1 MKIPNVVESTGHD
14 AKGSGGFEY
23 QFLYFIRQLLKM
35 QEKDETVAYE
45 MFDDVSKFTSEG
57 INYFQ
62 LKHTIGTTEVK
73 PVNLRLRDSDLWKT
87 IAVWID
93 ITLSQKED
101 DRIAFLENNS
111 FVLVTN
117 KRPEGNEFWSV
128 LQKFQHEEISFDTLQ
143 KFYQDLYDKTK
154 DPVQEEGKPKKV
166 NQTKVYI
173 KSLIDFK
180 YAEQLLKSMT
190 ICFEPDLKKAILD
203 SLEYNKNI
211 PKKNVEDAFHE
222 LLGSLKDKWFSD
234 KKASYSRDK
243 FSRVMD
249 RICNKYRERK
259 FIFKKNTVTL
269 EKLPVDLLE
278 QIFIQQLMDVED
290 VTNDDMDDIIEYT
303 KEKIDYINNIS
314 EAIHNDDVSIEEIKS
329 TRDEAVRLWR
339 LKFKYYMK
347 HANTNDNKDVIDK
360 AARLLNDVRN
370 TRLDFVEETLSVYFS
385 NGCFYYLSDKDSEHE
400 PRIGWRPNWEDK
412 YLNHG

>member
-166 NQTKVYI
+166 N
-173 KSLIDFK
+173 
-180 YAEQLLKSMT
+180 
-190 ICFEPDLKKAILD
+190 
-203 SLEYNKNI
+203 
-211 PKKNVEDAFHE
+211 
-222 LLGSLKDKWFSD
+222 
-234 KKASYSRDK
+234 
-243 FSRVMD
+243 
-249 RICNKYRERK
+249 
-259 FIFKKNTVTL
+259 
-269 EKLPVDLLE
+269 
-278 QIFIQQLMDVED
+278 
-290 VTNDDMDDIIEYT
+290 
-303 KEKIDYINNIS
+303 
-314 EAIHNDDVSIEEIKS
+314 
-329 TRDEAVRLWR
+329 
-339 LKFKYYMK
+339 
-347 HANTNDNKDVIDK
+347 
-360 AARLLNDVRN
+360 
-370 TRLDFVEETLSVYFS
+370 
-385 NGCFYYLSDKDSEHE
+385 
-400 PRIGWRPNWEDK
+400 
-412 YLNHG
+412 